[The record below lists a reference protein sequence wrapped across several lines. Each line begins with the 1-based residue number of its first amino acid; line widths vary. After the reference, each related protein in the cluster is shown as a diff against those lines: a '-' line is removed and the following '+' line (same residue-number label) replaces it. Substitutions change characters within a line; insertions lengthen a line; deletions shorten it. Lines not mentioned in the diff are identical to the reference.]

1 MNKDDKETAIA
12 SDISSDSNEEDD
24 EYEDIDEFDIDDEE
38 IPKHYTLIYE
48 ARR

>member
-1 MNKDDKETAIA
+1 MNKDDKETAHA
-12 SDISSDSNEEDD
+12 SDISSDSNEEED
-24 EYEDIDEFDIDDEE
+24 EYEDIDEIDIDDEE